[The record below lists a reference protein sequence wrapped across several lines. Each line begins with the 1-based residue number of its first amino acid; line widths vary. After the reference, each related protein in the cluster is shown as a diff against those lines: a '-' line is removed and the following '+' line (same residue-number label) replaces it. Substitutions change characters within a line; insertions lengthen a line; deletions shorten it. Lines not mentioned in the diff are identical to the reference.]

1 MLRRTLKGRRLA
13 RALAVEA
20 LYRFDVMDRGGEPFQ
35 GEEAWKK
42 ERIQSYLEEILSR
55 ERVAPPLVTFAREL
69 VEAYVRSAGSVDEL
83 VTRHLKGWKFE
94 ELRPLERSILR
105 IATAELLHLD
115 TPVPV
120 VINEALEIV
129 KVLCGEEPR
138 ALVNG
143 VLDAIAQERK
153 LT

>member
-13 RALAVEA
+13 RALVVEA
-20 LYRFDVMDRGGEPFQ
+20 LYRRDVVGGKPEDHLHDVI
-35 GEEAWKK
+35 A
-42 ERIQSYLEEILSR
+42 R
-55 ERVAPPLVTFAREL
+55 EQVPPPVAEFARGL
-69 VEAYVRSAGSVDEL
+69 LQAYLRSAESVDDL
-83 VTRHLKGWKFE
+83 IRRHLEGWAFE

-105 IATAELLHLD
+105 MATAELLHLD

-120 VINEALEIV
+120 VINEAIELV
-129 KVLCGEEPR
+129 KTFCGEEPR

-143 VLDAIAQERK
+143 VLDAIARERN